1 MTLPQPASKPRIS
14 SIDIVR
20 GIVMVIMALDH
31 TRDFFHYD
39 SLQMEPTD
47 LTRTYPALFFT
58 RLVTHWCAPTFVM
71 LAGTSIFI
79 SSQRKSKRDLSLFLL
94 SRGTWLILV
103 EVVVIR
109 FGILFNFY
117 YDFIIFQVIWAIGAS
132 MIVMAALI
140 FLGDN
145 ILVIL
150 AALLLFGRNLLD
162 GITLTPADAGFWPWL
177 FFYQNGFA
185 EGPAGVS
192 IAVPYPVLPWLSIM
206 LGGYVLGM
214 LYRSSVA
221 PKDRQRYLLIAG
233 ATAIVVFIALRYSNV
248 YGDPA
253 PWSAQKDAMFT
264 LMSFLKCTKYPA
276 SLLYTLMTL
285 GPILILLAMLEKIQ
299 TTVLQPFAVFG
310 RVPLFYY
317 VLHFYLIHGLAIVS
331 YMITTHKTWSDLDF
345 HAGKAFGGIS
355 SDDGGYSL
363 GVTYLVW
370 IGVVLTLYPLC
381 RAYNRYKSTHT
392 QWWLSYL

>member
-1 MTLPQPASKPRIS
+1 MTLSQSASKPRIS

-31 TRDFFHYD
+31 TRDFFHHD

-58 RLVTHWCAPTFVM
+58 RLITHWCAPTFVM
-71 LAGTSIFI
+71 LAGTSIYI

-94 SRGTWLILV
+94 SRGAWLILV

-145 ILVIL
+145 ILIIL
-150 AALLLFGRNLLD
+150 AVLLLFGRNLLD

-185 EGPAGVS
+185 EGPE
-192 IAVPYPVLPWLSIM
+192 I
-206 LGGYVLGM
+206 
-214 LYRSSVA
+214 
-221 PKDRQRYLLIAG
+221 
-233 ATAIVVFIALRYSNV
+233 
-248 YGDPA
+248 
-253 PWSAQKDAMFT
+253 
-264 LMSFLKCTKYPA
+264 
-276 SLLYTLMTL
+276 
-285 GPILILLAMLEKIQ
+285 
-299 TTVLQPFAVFG
+299 G
-310 RVPLFYY
+310 RAHV
-317 VLHFYLIHGLAIVS
+317 
-331 YMITTHKTWSDLDF
+331 
-345 HAGKAFGGIS
+345 
-355 SDDGGYSL
+355 
-363 GVTYLVW
+363 
-370 IGVVLTLYPLC
+370 
-381 RAYNRYKSTHT
+381 
-392 QWWLSYL
+392 